1 MAEQDQLVLPKP
13 MEHLT
18 DEEWEDAGFT
28 RAQFEIR
35 WRARLERD
43 SLSPETGSPAP
54 DFILEV
60 LTSEGSRSGELF
72 QLSSLFGKPIGLVF
86 GSYT

>member
-13 MEHLT
+13 MQHLT

-28 RAQFEIR
+28 RTQFEDR

-43 SLSPETGSPAP
+43 RFSPETGSPAP
-54 DFILEV
+54 DFVLEV
-60 LTSEGSRSGELF
+60 LTSEGKRSGELF
-72 QLSSLFGKPIGLVF
+72 QLSSLFGKPVGLVVR
-86 GSYT
+86 SYT

>member
-18 DEEWEDAGFT
+18 DEEWEDIGYT
-28 RAQFEIR
+28 RAEFEIR

-43 SLSPETGSPAP
+43 RFSPEIGSPAP

-60 LTSEGSRSGELF
+60 LTSEGKRSGEKF
-72 QLSSLFGKPIGLVF
+72 RLSSLFGRPIGLVF

>member
-28 RAQFEIR
+28 RIQFEDR

-43 SLSPETGSPAP
+43 RFSPVTGSPAP

-60 LTSEGSRSGELF
+60 LTSEGNRSGELF
-72 QLSSLFGKPIGLVF
+72 QLSSLFGKPVGLVF

>member
-1 MAEQDQLVLPKP
+1 MAEQNQLILPEP

-28 RAQFEIR
+28 RAQFENR

-43 SLSPETGSPAP
+43 RFSPETGFPAP

-60 LTSEGSRSGELF
+60 LTSEGKRSGELF
-72 QLSSLFGKPIGLVF
+72 QLSSLFGRPIGLVF